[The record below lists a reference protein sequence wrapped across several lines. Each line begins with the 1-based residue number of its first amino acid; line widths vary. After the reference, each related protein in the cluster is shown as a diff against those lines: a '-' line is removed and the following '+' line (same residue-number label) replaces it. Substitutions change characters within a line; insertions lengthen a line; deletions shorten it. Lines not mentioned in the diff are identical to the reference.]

1 LGYRLLTVTGKCS
14 DDRVYS
20 SGITI
25 EESYSVSGIVSP
37 DIWSYIV
44 IKFVTDY
51 MDDCQ
56 LKTEKLERV
65 NLCFT

>member
-1 LGYRLLTVTGKCS
+1 MMGVIDRLLTVTGKCS

-44 IKFVTDY
+44 IKFVTLY
-51 MDDCQ
+51 G
-56 LKTEKLERV
+56 
-65 NLCFT
+65 